1 MEHIG
6 EAWLCSANYV
16 SLLLKD
22 KLLLLVTQ
30 LQIFQFLLI
39 PTNDVQ
45 VKSEIIIGII
55 GISPKAEEC
64 IIRG

>member
-6 EAWLCSANYV
+6 EAWLCSASYV
-16 SLLLKD
+16 SLLLPD

-30 LQIFQFLLI
+30 LQMFQFPLI

-45 VKSEIIIGII
+45 VKSEIIIEII
-55 GISPKAEEC
+55 EISPKAEEC